1 MLASTPSRSLVLA
14 TAVVVVV
21 VVALVLPW
29 PPLGRLFGVVPL
41 PPLFLVLLAA
51 ILAAY
56 GLTAE
61 LVKHRFYRGP
71 RRPG

>member
-1 MLASTPSRSLVLA
+1 MLASTSSRSLVLA
-14 TAVVVVV
+14 TAVV

-61 LVKHRFYRGP
+61 LVKHRLYRGP

>member
-14 TAVVVVV
+14 TALVV

-29 PPLGRLFGVVPL
+29 TPLGRLFGFVPL

-56 GLTAE
+56 VLTAE